1 MLKPKRVLCKRSYS
15 LGDDFQ
21 YIGFTKVKVDNRW
34 YIKGQWYDVVYN
46 ENDSVS
52 DTLSLDSTNETF
64 SVKNHQ
70 GDTELFF
77 MYESDSEDLT
87 RTYKKWFYSIEEI
100 REMKLN
106 QLEII

>member
-15 LGDDFQ
+15 LGDEETWL
-21 YIGFTKVKVDNRW
+21 GFKKIKLDNRW
-34 YIKGQWYDVVYN
+34 YIEGQWYDVVYN
-46 ENDSVS
+46 ENDT
-52 DTLSLDSTNETF
+52 DETF

-70 GDTELFF
+70 GNTELFF
-77 MYESDSEDLT
+77 IYGSDDENLT

>member
-21 YIGFTKVKVDNRW
+21 YIGWGKKVKVDNRW
-34 YIKGQWYDVVYN
+34 YIEGQWYDVIYN
-46 ENDSVS
+46 ENDT
-52 DTLSLDSTNETF
+52 DQTF
-64 SVKNHQ
+64 SVRNHQ

-77 MYESDSEDLT
+77 MYESDDENLT
-87 RTYKKWFYSIEEI
+87 RTYKKWFYSIEQI

>member
-21 YIGFTKVKVDNRW
+21 YIGFTKVKLDNRW
-34 YIKGQWYDVVYN
+34 YIEGEWYDVVYN
-46 ENDSVS
+46 ENDT
-52 DTLSLDSTNETF
+52 DETF
-64 SVKNHQ
+64 SVRNHQ

-77 MYESDSEDLT
+77 IYESNDENLA

>member
-21 YIGFTKVKVDNRW
+21 YVGFTKVKLDNRW
-34 YIKGQWYDVVYN
+34 YIEGQWYDVIYN
-46 ENDSVS
+46 ENDT
-52 DTLSLDSTNETF
+52 DQTLS
-64 SVKNHQ
+64 VRNHQ

-77 MYESDSEDLT
+77 MYESNDENLA

>member
-15 LGDDFQ
+15 LGDYSQ
-21 YIGFTKVKVDNRW
+21 YIGFTKVKIDSRL
-34 YIKGQWYDVVYN
+34 YIEGQWYDVVYN
-46 ENDSVS
+46 ENDT
-52 DTLSLDSTNETF
+52 DETF

-70 GDTELFF
+70 GNTELFF